1 MGIGALNSQIYK
13 RGYVT
18 EEMEAIWTERALV
31 ARIFDVE
38 ATLARVQ
45 SDLGIVPADAAR
57 RIRETAKL
65 SDDLIADVESGK
77 VGNPLV
83 AVLDALRS
91 RVPEECRG
99 WVHYGATT
107 QDVLDTAR
115 ALQIQRSTELMLAE
129 VEQLIGQ
136 VSELSQ
142 QHASTLMV
150 ARTNGQ
156 HALPTTLGMRFARWL
171 AELRRSRSR
180 LIDMRGRT
188 ELIQFSGAA
197 GTYAS
202 LGDDGPRVS
211 RGLAKALG
219 LVFEPIPWH
228 AAADVMAEVASTVAI
243 HGQTLAKIA
252 EDLFDMQQTDT
263 GEAHEAMDAHSSGS
277 STMPQKLNPFT
288 TMKTS
293 VGARL
298 AAGMAA
304 TVLTQPP
311 ASYERDHRQSEVQR
325 DLIPQIYVAV
335 EGASAKLIDLLGRIH
350 FETEALRHNLDH
362 EGVLLMTEGIMMALA
377 PRLGQEGAHDL
388 LQTFAA
394 AHRSTGVSLDD
405 FIAARPDI
413 AGRIE
418 GIDIAGLSQ
427 PQAYIGLSE
436 RISRQ
441 VSGPE
446 R

>member
-263 GEAHEAMDAHSSGS
+263 GEAHEAVDAHSSGS